1 MNLFEV
7 ILIANLAASVYLA
20 YKMGAVETD
29 IEILYQGLAQALGE
43 EDKT

>member
-1 MNLFEV
+1 MSLFEGLLV
-7 ILIANLAASVYLA
+7 ANLGVSVYLT

-29 IEILYQGLAQALGE
+29 VEILYQGVAQAIG